1 MGQWGLTPDPFTSEV
16 QAEWLLIPSLPLGV
30 PQARGS
36 EGAVIPDY
44 NNDTIED
51 VVGVLDVAEGTV
63 DEQLQQHLQG
73 KEAGEDDVADF
84 QSVGKLLGLEGR
96 AGVKQP
102 WLVPEP
108 LIPVLPNRGP

>member
-1 MGQWGLTPDPFTSEV
+1 MAPHPN
-16 QAEWLLIPSLPLGV
+16 PPPGV
-30 PQARGS
+30 PQARGN
-36 EGAVIPDY
+36 EGAAIPDY
-44 NNDTIED
+44 NDDAIED
-51 VVGVLDVAEGTV
+51 VVGILDVAEGTV
-63 DEQLQQHLQG
+63 DKQLQQHLQG

-84 QSVGKLLGLEGR
+84 QGVGKLLGLEGR